1 MRERQM
7 SISTIT
13 RRWCHR
19 RRCSFSWRWTTVPVS
34 LLSVLRIICAAR
46 QAGRDYCSLTPKE
59 RPSPGDSRARPSSL
73 PDAFRTWFSGCANT
87 AKPPP
92 RGNRSRRGRLYFARR
107 GAHRI
112 SLGNCAQASVDNAWA
127 FDQER
132 GPLHQS
138 AIRWE
143 GRYAPRVGL
152 RVVAWTA
159 MTCRVPAPAARA
171 TSSSWMATPGG
182 SRSLLRDSACR
193 FASTARRR
201 IPGLW
206 PVRLKAVRG
215 RAYR

>member
-1 MRERQM
+1 MFLFLAM
-7 SISTIT
+7 DD
-13 RRWCHR
+13 CP
-19 RRCSFSWRWTTVPVS
+19 CFP
-34 LLSVLRIICAAR
+34 LSVLRIICAAR

-143 GRYAPRVGL
+143 GRYAPRGGTQGGGL
-152 RVVAWTA
+152 DGYDMQSAS
-159 MTCRVPAPAARA
+159 ARG
-171 TSSSWMATPGG
+171 TSNFQFMDGN
-182 SRSLLRDSACR
+182 
-193 FASTARRR
+193 ARRIT
-201 IPGLW
+201 IPI
-206 PVRLKAVRG
+206 A
-215 RAYR
+215 